1 LKQRGCP
8 HKHTPINSLASLH
21 LFVLNH
27 VNLHKITTDIELSK
41 AQLFAR
47 MKKTKLLIDYD
58 FDFELIGITTVVKGY
73 KLAWEINQL
82 LHINL
87 VKQPDLVVGFK
98 NNEEK
103 TFSFYAYESVH
114 NRLKLFKN
122 RNSENEAGKYFLIP
136 EFPHFD
142 FIILAAMEE
151 QYAHQ
156 QLIQLLKQVPAVQLV
171 SAIPLEGLKSK
182 SNFIF

>member
-1 LKQRGCP
+1 VAKTPVLTLK
-8 HKHTPINSLASLH
+8 
-21 LFVLNH
+21 
-27 VNLHKITTDIELSK
+27 
-41 AQLFAR
+41 
-47 MKKTKLLIDYD
+47 MKKSKLLIDYE
-58 FDFELIGITTVVKGY
+58 FDFELLGVTSAARGY
-73 KLAWEINQL
+73 KLAWDINQL
-82 LHINL
+82 LSVRL

-103 TFSFYAYESVH
+103 CFSFYAYDTGI

-122 RNSENEAGKYFLIP
+122 KPSEADAGKYYLIP

-151 QYAHQ
+151 PFAHH
-156 QLIQLLKQVPAVQLV
+156 QLIELIRSIPSVQLV
-171 SAIPLEGLKSK
+171 TSIALEGLKSK